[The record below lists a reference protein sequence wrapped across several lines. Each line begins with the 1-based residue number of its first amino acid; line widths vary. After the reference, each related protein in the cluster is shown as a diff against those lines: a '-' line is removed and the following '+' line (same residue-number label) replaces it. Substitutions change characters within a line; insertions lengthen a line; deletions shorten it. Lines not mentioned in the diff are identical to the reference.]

1 MEPEPIENL
10 TTTIFNPRKKL
21 LIPPTERIQFIILFT
36 VLSGLAWVIGTL
48 LMRYLTIPITGTFF
62 DSGLVQGIFIGIAQW
77 IVLRRYI
84 PSKSWIPAT
93 TLGWA
98 FSMGV
103 YSKLVYINEW
113 ISVFALICLGFAQW
127 LVLRKHIKHSW
138 VWILVPILPAL
149 LVAALD
155 IVTISKPNM
164 MGEIVR
170 IISIGGIPAL
180 CICLL
185 QKKS

>member
-1 MEPEPIENL
+1 MEIEPVK
-10 TTTIFNPRKKL
+10 NPKSSTSIARKRL
-21 LIPPTERIQFIILFT
+21 LIPPAEHIQFIILFA

-84 PSKSWIPAT
+84 PSKSWIPVT

-113 ISVFALICLGFAQW
+113 VSVFAFICLGFAQW
-127 LVLRKHIKHSW
+127 LVLRKHIKRSW